1 MADNRESRPEIRLDL
16 IINQH
21 RVPADHYFEVR
32 DPGNV
37 KEVVALVA
45 TATAKDVDTAAQG
58 AYQAS
63 QSWRDVPVQERN
75 RLLLQAATALDAVAG
90 DLAITLVREQ
100 GMLLADTTR
109 DVANGIATLRET
121 VAIAEA
127 FLEPEMHEDGE
138 SLIRVEKAPIGV
150 IAAIIPWN
158 APMGLAMA
166 KVGPA
171 LACGNTLII
180 KPSPFAPV
188 ALTQALQI
196 VADFFPPGVLNVIN
210 GDGESGPALTRHP
223 LVRKVS
229 FTGSIST
236 GRAVMAAA
244 AESIK
249 NIGLELGGNDP
260 AILLDDAN
268 PDDVVPELVKRIF
281 PRSGQVCYAVK
292 RIYVPASLHDKFHDA
307 LCAAIDKLQVGHGLD
322 QRSTLA
328 PVNNRHQFR
337 FIQDL
342 LERTR
347 ADGGAVRTLGSKV
360 DPSTWENGYYLL
372 PAVVSNVAPT
382 AEIVETEQ
390 FGPVIPLVPYDTE
403 EDAVRMANSTEHG
416 LASSIWTSNFDRGLQ
431 LARRIEAGVTFVN
444 SHARTSLGDRHLPFG
459 GVKQSGIGRVRTTIG
474 LAEYIEYH
482 AISLNKKNIKNINN
496 DAAGANTPQGTN

>member
-1 MADNRESRPEIRLDL
+1 MTSTSPIKLDL
-16 IINQH
+16 IVNLQT
-21 RVPADHYFEVR
+21 VPADHYFEVR
-32 DPGNV
+32 DPGNFS
-37 KEVVALVA
+37 EVVALVA
-45 TATAKDVDTAAQG
+45 TATARDVDTSVYG

-63 QSWRDVPVQERN
+63 LTWRDVPVRERN
-75 RLLLQAATALDAVAG
+75 ERLLAAANALEVIAG
-90 DLAITLVREQ
+90 ELATTLVREQ
-100 GMLLADTTR
+100 GMLLSDTKR
-109 DVANGIATLRET
+109 DVANGIQTLRET
-121 VAIAEA
+121 VSITEDFLQAETV
-127 FLEPEMHEDGE
+127 EDGE
-138 SLIRVEKAPIGV
+138 ALIRIEKAPIGV

-171 LACGNTLII
+171 LSCGNTLVM

-188 ALTQALQI
+188 ALTQALQLI
-196 VADFFPPGVLNVIN
+196 AGFFPPGVLNVIN

-229 FTGSIST
+229 FTGSIAT

-260 AILLDDAN
+260 AIILDDAD
-268 PDDVVPELVKRIF
+268 PAEVVPELVRRIF

-292 RIYVPASLHDKFHDA
+292 RIYVPAALHDKFHA
-307 LCAAIDKLQVGHGLD
+307 TLCEAIDQLQVGYGLD
-322 QRSTLA
+322 PRSTLA
-328 PVNNRHQFR
+328 PVNNQNQFR
-337 FIQDL
+337 FIQGL

-347 ADGGAVRTLGSKV
+347 SSGGTVRELGGKV
-360 DPSTWENGYYLL
+360 NPDTWQNGYYLR
-372 PAVVSNVAPT
+372 PAVISNVAPT
-382 AEIVETEQ
+382 AEVVQCEQ
-390 FGPVIPLVPYDTE
+390 FGPIIPLVPYHTE
-403 EDAVRMANSTEHG
+403 DDAIQMANSTEHG
-416 LASSIWTSNFDRGLQ
+416 LASSIWTSDFDRGLK
-431 LARRIEAGVTFVN
+431 LARRVEAGVTFVN

-482 AISLNKKNIKNINN
+482 AISLNKKNLTENK
-496 DAAGANTPQGTN
+496 GTK